1 MQYLLAKTGKQTHAA
16 TYGLPRCLSK
26 LFLSNRLV
34 NNTNLRKLLRSPC
47 IMYSNII
54 IYDSSSIQ
62 TPWNFTIFLWSILV
76 NTSASLSKSFIES
89 SVISV
94 LSIFIATITFS
105 PSLGIFSHLP
115 RYTLPKAPSPSCSIR
130 LINSGRMCFIAE
142 KSTFKFQVPSGL
154 NDHENLTWHDMNI
167 WQTMIIQNQLKL
179 YLGDYVWYT
188 SLRSQV
194 FKEI

>member
-142 KSTFKFQVPSGL
+142 KKYFQVSSSFRPQWSWESYMAWYEYMAN
-154 NDHENLTWHDMNI
+154 NDYPKPIEVIFRRLCLVYI
-167 WQTMIIQNQLKL
+167 FAF
-179 YLGDYVWYT
+179 T
-188 SLRSQV
+188 S
-194 FKEI
+194 I